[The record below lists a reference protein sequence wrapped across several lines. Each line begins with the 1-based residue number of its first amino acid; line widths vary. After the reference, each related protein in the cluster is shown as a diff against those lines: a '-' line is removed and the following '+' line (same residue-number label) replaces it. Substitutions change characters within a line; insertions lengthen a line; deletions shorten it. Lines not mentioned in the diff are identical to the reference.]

1 MISVIVTHRLHL
13 NLFFLHFFP
22 TFFSYIFFSSYRTTG
37 LFPGGASGDQPFVRA
52 TVGRGDITIEGLQG
66 LKSPADSGHLL
77 VALNAGGGGNIK
89 VIVNANGFLGQYE
102 MLTTQGRVGVEIE
115 GNEVEDDWK
124 RKGCVPL
131 PSNVLDHKPPETC
144 MNEGMLVLN
153 STDGDLEF
161 IVDTGS

>member
-1 MISVIVTHRLHL
+1 MGQEASVPRNPIGGDDT
-13 NLFFLHFFP
+13 NPP
-22 TFFSYIFFSSYRTTG
+22 TNNH
-37 LFPGGASGDQPFVRA
+37 
-52 TVGRGDITIEGLQG
+52 GRG
-66 LKSPADSGHLL
+66 S
-77 VALNAGGGGNIK
+77 NAGGGGNIK